1 MPSKKELQEYKDTYG
16 EVSNDCMERIYNF
29 LDNISDKQLEGV
41 RNDIE
46 NNLNTVWKQI
56 SFIFFFIPK
65 ATPRARLAG
74 FGRKHF
80 YVSDAMNNRKLMEKF
95 VKEHLQDFD
104 VITTACKLYCDCYF
118 PIPKS
123 MSKSEKLRAEMKLVN
138 NLTKPDWD
146 NLGKT
151 YSDMIQNTIIM
162 DDSLIIEGHVR
173 KYYSS
178 KPRIELTIEYA
189 DRYDSKY
196 NMKNITKRKQYL
208 DNIDK
213 INKDITF

>member
-1 MPSKKELQEYKDTYG
+1 MPNKKELQLYQDEYGK
-16 EVSNDCMERIYNF
+16 VSNDHLERIYNF
-29 LDNISDKQLEGV
+29 LDNINDRQLEGI

-46 NNLNTVWKQI
+46 NNLNTKWKSI
-56 SFIFFFIPK
+56 SFIFYFIPK
-65 ATPRARLAG
+65 ATPRARLSG
-74 FGRKHF
+74 FGKHF
-80 YVSDAMNNRKLMEKF
+80 YVADAMNNRKLMEKF
-95 VKEHLQDFD
+95 VKHELNDFN
-104 VITTACKLYCDCYF
+104 VITTACKFYCDCYF

-123 MSKSEKLRAEMKLVN
+123 MNKSEKLRAEMKLVN

-162 DDSLIIEGHVR
+162 DDSLIIEGSVR
-173 KYYSS
+173 KFYSS
-178 KPRIELTIEYA
+178 KPRIEITIEYA

-196 NMKNITKRKQYL
+196 NMKNITRRKQYL

-213 INKDITF
+213 IDKDITF

>member
-16 EVSNDCMERIYNF
+16 DVSKECMDRIYDF
-29 LDNISDKQLEGV
+29 LDGISDRQLEGV
-41 RNDIE
+41 RQDIE
-46 NNLNTVWKQI
+46 NNLSTVWHTI
-56 SFIFFFIPK
+56 SFVFYFIPK

-74 FGRKHF
+74 FGKHF

-95 VKEHLQDFD
+95 VKEQLSDFD
-104 VITTACKLYCDCYF
+104 LITTACKLHCDCYF

-123 MSKSEKLRAEMKLVN
+123 MNKSEKLRAEMGLVH

-162 DDSLIIEGHVR
+162 DDSLIIEGTVR
-173 KYYSS
+173 KFYSS

>member
-1 MPSKKELQEYKDTYG
+1 MPNKKELKLYQEEYGNVSKDHL
-16 EVSNDCMERIYNF
+16 DRIYEF
-29 LDNISDKQLEGV
+29 LDGVKDNQLKGI
-41 RNDIE
+41 RDDIE
-46 NNLNTVWKQI
+46 NNLNTKWKTI
-56 SFIFFFIPK
+56 SFIFYFIPK
-65 ATPRARLAG
+65 ATPRARLSG
-74 FGRKHF
+74 FGKHF
-80 YVSDAMNNRKLMEKF
+80 YVADAMNNRKLMEKF
-95 VKEHLQDFD
+95 VKEELSDFN
-104 VITTACKLYCDCYF
+104 VITTACKFYCDCYF
-118 PIPKS
+118 PIPKT
-123 MSKSEKLRAEMKLVN
+123 MNKSEKLRAELKLVN

-162 DDSLIIEGHVR
+162 DDSLIIEGRVR

-196 NMKNITKRKQYL
+196 NMKNITRRKQYL

-213 INKDITF
+213 VNKDITF

>member
-1 MPSKKELQEYKDTYG
+1 MPSKKELQLYQDDYG
-16 EVSNDCMERIYNF
+16 HITNDHMERIYNF
-29 LDNISDKQLEGV
+29 LDGISDKQLEGV

-46 NNLNTVWKQI
+46 NNLSTRWKTI
-56 SFIFFFIPK
+56 SFIFYFIPK
-65 ATPRARLAG
+65 ATPRARLSG
-74 FGRKHF
+74 FGKHF

-95 VKEHLQDFD
+95 VKNELADFK

-123 MSKSEKLRAEMKLVN
+123 MNKSEKLRAEMKLIN

-162 DDSLIIEGHVR
+162 DDSLIIEGVVR
-173 KYYSS
+173 KFYSS

-196 NMKNITKRKQYL
+196 NMKNITRRKQYL

-213 INKDITF
+213 VDKDITF

>member
-1 MPSKKELQEYKDTYG
+1 MPNKKELKLYQEEYGNVSKDHL
-16 EVSNDCMERIYNF
+16 DRIYEF
-29 LDNISDKQLEGV
+29 LDGVKDKQLESI
-41 RNDIE
+41 RSDIE
-46 NNLNTVWKQI
+46 NNLNTQWKTI
-56 SFIFFFIPK
+56 SFIFYFIPK
-65 ATPRARLAG
+65 ATPRARLSG
-74 FGRKHF
+74 FGKHF
-80 YVSDAMNNRKLMEKF
+80 YVADAMNNRKLMEKF
-95 VKEHLQDFD
+95 VKEELSDFN
-104 VITTACKLYCDCYF
+104 VITTACKFYCDCYF
-118 PIPKS
+118 PIPKT
-123 MSKSEKLRAEMKLVN
+123 MNKSEKLRAELKLVN

-162 DDSLIIEGHVR
+162 DDSLIIEGRVR

-196 NMKNITKRKQYL
+196 NMKNITRRKQYL

-213 INKDITF
+213 VNKDITF

>member
-1 MPSKKELQEYKDTYG
+1 MPSKKELQNYKEDYG
-16 EVSNDCMERIYNF
+16 EVSNDFMERIYNF
-29 LDNISDKQLEGV
+29 LDGISDKQLEGI
-41 RNDIE
+41 RTDIQ
-46 NNLNTVWKQI
+46 NNLDTVWYTI
-56 SFIFFFIPK
+56 SFIFYFIPK

-74 FGRKHF
+74 FGKHF

-95 VKEHLQDFD
+95 VKKELEDFD
-104 VITTACKLYCDCYF
+104 LITTACKFHCDCYF
-118 PIPKS
+118 PTPKS
-123 MSKSEKLRAEMKLVN
+123 MNKSEKLRAEMGLVN

-162 DDSLIIEGHVR
+162 DDSLIIEGTVR
-173 KYYSS
+173 KFYSC

>member
-1 MPSKKELQEYKDTYG
+1 MPNKKELKLYQEEYG
-16 EVSNDCMERIYNF
+16 KVSNDCIERIYNF
-29 LDNISDKQLEGV
+29 LDRLNNKQLETL
-41 RNDIE
+41 RYDIE
-46 NNLNTVWKQI
+46 NNLQTKWKSV
-56 SFIFFFIPK
+56 SFIFYFIPK
-65 ATPRARLAG
+65 ATPRARFSG
-74 FGRKHF
+74 FGKHF

-95 VKEHLQDFD
+95 VKENLSDFEL
-104 VITTACKLYCDCYF
+104 ITTACKFHCDCYF

-123 MSKSEKLRAEMKLVN
+123 MSKTEQLRAEMKLVN
-138 NLTKPDWD
+138 HLSKPDWD

-162 DDSLIIEGHVR
+162 DDSLIIDSTVR
-173 KYYSS
+173 KFYSS
-178 KPRIELTIEYA
+178 KPRIELVIEYA

>member
-1 MPSKKELQEYKDTYG
+1 MPNKKELRLYQEKYG
-16 EVSNDCMERIYNF
+16 EVSDDHLERIYSF
-29 LDNISDKQLEGV
+29 LDGMNENQLCNL
-41 RNDIE
+41 RTDIE
-46 NNLNTVWKQI
+46 NNINTIWKSV
-56 SFIFFFIPK
+56 SFIFYFIPK
-65 ATPRARLAG
+65 ATPRARFTG
-74 FGRKHF
+74 FGKHF
-80 YVSDAMNNRKLMEKF
+80 YVSDAMNNRKLMENF
-95 VKEHLQDFD
+95 MEKELSEFKL
-104 VITTACKLYCDCYF
+104 ITTACKFYCDCYF
-118 PIPKS
+118 PIPSS
-123 MSKSEKLRAEMKLVN
+123 MNKNEKLRAELKLVN
-138 NLTKPDWD
+138 HLSKPDWD

-162 DDSLIIEGHVR
+162 DDSLIIESHVR
-173 KYYSS
+173 KFYSS

>member
-1 MPSKKELQEYKDTYG
+1 MPNKKELKLYQEEYGNVSKDHL
-16 EVSNDCMERIYNF
+16 DRIYEF
-29 LDNISDKQLEGV
+29 LDGVKDKQLESI
-41 RNDIE
+41 RSDIE
-46 NNLNTVWKQI
+46 NNLNTQWKTI
-56 SFIFFFIPK
+56 SFIFYFIPK
-65 ATPRARLAG
+65 ATPRARLSG
-74 FGRKHF
+74 FGKHF
-80 YVSDAMNNRKLMEKF
+80 YVADAMNNRKLMEKF
-95 VKEHLQDFD
+95 VKEELSDFN
-104 VITTACKLYCDCYF
+104 VITTACKFYCDCYF
-118 PIPKS
+118 PIPKT
-123 MSKSEKLRAEMKLVN
+123 MNKSEKLRAELKLVN

-162 DDSLIIEGHVR
+162 DDSLIIEGSVR

-196 NMKNITKRKQYL
+196 NMKNITRRKQYL

-213 INKDITF
+213 VNKDITF

>member
-1 MPSKKELQEYKDTYG
+1 MPNKKELKLYQEEYG
-16 EVSNDCMERIYNF
+16 KVSNDCIERIYNF
-29 LDNISDKQLEGV
+29 LDRLNNKQLEAL
-41 RNDIE
+41 RYDIE
-46 NNLNTVWKQI
+46 NNLQTKWKSV
-56 SFIFFFIPK
+56 SFIFYFIPK
-65 ATPRARLAG
+65 ATPRARFSG
-74 FGRKHF
+74 FGKHF

-95 VKEHLQDFD
+95 VKENLSDFEL
-104 VITTACKLYCDCYF
+104 ITTACKFHCDCYF

-123 MSKSEKLRAEMKLVN
+123 MSKTEQLRAEMKLVN
-138 NLTKPDWD
+138 HLSKPDWD

-162 DDSLIIEGHVR
+162 DDSLIIDSTVR
-173 KYYSS
+173 KFYSS
-178 KPRIELTIEYA
+178 KPRIELVIEYA

>member
-1 MPSKKELQEYKDTYG
+1 MPNKKELQLYHEEYGNVT
-16 EVSNDCMERIYNF
+16 NDCLERIYNF
-29 LDNISDKQLEGV
+29 LDDISDRQLNTL
-41 RNDIE
+41 RSDIE
-46 NNLNTVWKQI
+46 NNLETKWKTI
-56 SFIFFFIPK
+56 SFIFYFIPK
-65 ATPRARLAG
+65 ATPRARLSG
-74 FGRKHF
+74 FGKHF

-95 VKEHLQDFD
+95 VKKELEDFEL
-104 VITTACKLYCDCYF
+104 ITTACKFYCDCYF
-118 PIPKS
+118 PIPKG
-123 MSKSEKLRAEMKLVN
+123 MNKSEKIRAEMKLIN
-138 NLTKPDWD
+138 NLSKPDWD

-162 DDSLIIEGHVR
+162 DDSLIIEGVVR
-173 KYYSS
+173 KFYSA

-196 NMKNITKRKQYL
+196 NMKNITKRKQYI

>member
-1 MPSKKELQEYKDTYG
+1 MPNKKELKLYQEEYGNVSKDHLDRIYEFLDGVKDT
-16 EVSNDCMERIYNF
+16 
-29 LDNISDKQLEGV
+29 QLKGI
-41 RNDIE
+41 RDDIE
-46 NNLNTVWKQI
+46 NNLDTKWKTI
-56 SFIFFFIPK
+56 SFIFYFIPK
-65 ATPRARLAG
+65 ATPRARLSG
-74 FGRKHF
+74 FGKHF
-80 YVSDAMNNRKLMEKF
+80 YVADAMNNRKLMEKF
-95 VKEHLQDFD
+95 VKEELSDFNI
-104 VITTACKLYCDCYF
+104 ITTACKFYCDCYF
-118 PIPKS
+118 PIPKT
-123 MSKSEKLRAEMKLVN
+123 MNKSEKLRAELKLVN

-162 DDSLIIEGHVR
+162 DDSLIIEGRVR

-196 NMKNITKRKQYL
+196 NMKNITRRKQYL

-213 INKDITF
+213 VNKDITF

>member
-1 MPSKKELQEYKDTYG
+1 MPSKKELQQYADEYGVVTD
-16 EVSNDCMERIYNF
+16 DHLQRIYDF
-29 LDNISDKQLEGV
+29 LDGISDKQLEGV
-41 RNDIE
+41 RHDIE
-46 NNLNTVWKQI
+46 NNLSTKWKSI
-56 SFIFFFIPK
+56 SFIFYFIPK

-74 FGRKHF
+74 FGKHF
-80 YVSDAMNNRKLMEKF
+80 YVSDAMNNRRLMEKF
-95 VKEHLQDFD
+95 VKEELQDFEL
-104 VITTACKLYCDCYF
+104 ITTACKLHCDCYF

-123 MSKSEKLRAEMKLVN
+123 MNKSEKLRAEMGLIN

-162 DDSLIIEGHVR
+162 DDSLIIEGTVR
-173 KYYSS
+173 KFYSS

-196 NMKNITKRKQYL
+196 NMKNITKRMAYTVECKTSPAYSP
-208 DNIDK
+208 
-213 INKDITF
+213 

>member
-1 MPSKKELQEYKDTYG
+1 MPSKKELQKYKEDYG
-16 EVSNDCMERIYNF
+16 EVSNDFMERIYNF
-29 LDNISDKQLEGV
+29 LDGISDKQLEGI
-41 RNDIE
+41 RTDIQ
-46 NNLNTVWKQI
+46 NNLDTIWYTI
-56 SFIFFFIPK
+56 SFIFYFIPK

-74 FGRKHF
+74 FGKHF

-95 VKEHLQDFD
+95 VKKELEDFD
-104 VITTACKLYCDCYF
+104 LITTACKFHCDCYF
-118 PIPKS
+118 PTPKS
-123 MSKSEKLRAEMKLVN
+123 MNKSEKLRAEMGLVN

-162 DDSLIIEGHVR
+162 DDSLIIEGTVR
-173 KYYSS
+173 KFYSS

>member
-1 MPSKKELQEYKDTYG
+1 MPNKKELQLYQDEYGK
-16 EVSNDCMERIYNF
+16 VSNDHLERIYNF
-29 LDNISDKQLEGV
+29 LDNVNEKQLVGI

-46 NNLNTVWKQI
+46 NNLSTKWKSI
-56 SFIFFFIPK
+56 SFIFYFIPK
-65 ATPRARLAG
+65 ATPRARLSG
-74 FGRKHF
+74 FGKHF
-80 YVSDAMNNRKLMEKF
+80 YVADAMNNRKLMEKF
-95 VKEHLQDFD
+95 VKQELSDFK
-104 VITTACKLYCDCYF
+104 VITTACKFYCDCYF

-123 MSKSEKLRAEMKLVN
+123 MNKSEKLRAELKLVN

-162 DDSLIIEGHVR
+162 DDSLIIEGCVR
-173 KYYSS
+173 KFYSS
-178 KPRIELTIEYA
+178 KPRIEITIEYA

-196 NMKNITKRKQYL
+196 NMKNITRRKQYL

-213 INKDITF
+213 VDKDITF

>member
-1 MPSKKELQEYKDTYG
+1 MPNKKELKLYQEEYG
-16 EVSNDCMERIYNF
+16 KVSNDCIERIYNF
-29 LDNISDKQLEGV
+29 LDGLNNKQLETL
-41 RNDIE
+41 RYDIE
-46 NNLNTVWKQI
+46 NNLQTKWKSV
-56 SFIFFFIPK
+56 SFIFYFIPK
-65 ATPRARLAG
+65 ATPRARFSG
-74 FGRKHF
+74 FGKHF

-95 VKEHLQDFD
+95 VKENLSDFEL
-104 VITTACKLYCDCYF
+104 ITTACKFHCDCYF
-118 PIPKS
+118 PIP
-123 MSKSEKLRAEMKLVN
+123 MKLVN
-138 NLTKPDWD
+138 HLSKPDWD

-162 DDSLIIEGHVR
+162 DDSLIIDSTVR
-173 KYYSS
+173 KFYSS
-178 KPRIELTIEYA
+178 KPRIELVIEYA

>member
-1 MPSKKELQEYKDTYG
+1 MPNKKELKLYQDEYGK
-16 EVSNDCMERIYNF
+16 VSNDHLERIYNF
-29 LDNISDKQLEGV
+29 LDGVNDKQLTGI

-46 NNLNTVWKQI
+46 NNLNTKWKSI
-56 SFIFFFIPK
+56 SFIFYFIPK
-65 ATPRARLAG
+65 ATPRARLSG
-74 FGRKHF
+74 FGKHF
-80 YVSDAMNNRKLMEKF
+80 YVADAMNNRKLMEKY
-95 VKEHLQDFD
+95 VKQELSDFN
-104 VITTACKLYCDCYF
+104 VITTACKFYCDCYF

-123 MSKSEKLRAEMKLVN
+123 MNKSEKLRAELKLVN

-162 DDSLIIEGHVR
+162 DDSLIIEGCVR
-173 KYYSS
+173 KFYSS
-178 KPRIELTIEYA
+178 KPRIEITIEYA

-196 NMKNITKRKQYL
+196 NMKNITRRKQYL

-213 INKDITF
+213 VDKDITF

>member
-1 MPSKKELQEYKDTYG
+1 MPSKKELDLYKDTYG
-16 EVSNDCMERIYNF
+16 EVSNDCIERIYDF
-29 LDNISDKQLEGV
+29 LDNISDKQLGGV
-41 RNDIE
+41 RQDIE
-46 NNLNTVWKQI
+46 KNLNTKWKSI
-56 SFIFFFIPK
+56 SFIFYFIPK
-65 ATPRARLAG
+65 ATPRARFSG
-74 FGRKHF
+74 FGKHF
-80 YVSDAMNNRKLMEKF
+80 YVSDAMNNRKLMENF
-95 VKEHLQDFD
+95 VKKELDDFEL
-104 VITTACKLYCDCYF
+104 ITTACKFYCDCYF

-123 MSKSEKLRAEMKLVN
+123 MNKSEQLRAEMKLIN

-162 DDSLIIEGHVR
+162 DDSLIIEGRVR

-178 KPRIELTIEYA
+178 KPRVELTIEYA

>member
-1 MPSKKELQEYKDTYG
+1 MPSKKELQLYQDEYGKI
-16 EVSNDCMERIYNF
+16 SNDHLERIYDF
-29 LDNISDKQLEGV
+29 LDNINDKQLEGI
-41 RNDIE
+41 RHDIE
-46 NNLNTVWKQI
+46 NNLETKWKSI
-56 SFIFFFIPK
+56 SFVFYFIPK
-65 ATPRARLAG
+65 ATPRARLSG
-74 FGRKHF
+74 FGKHF

-95 VKEHLQDFD
+95 VKQELSDFNI
-104 VITTACKLYCDCYF
+104 ITTACKFYCDCYF

-123 MSKSEKLRAEMKLVN
+123 MNKSEKLRAELKLVN

-162 DDSLIIEGHVR
+162 DDSLIIEGNVR
-173 KYYSS
+173 KFYSG

-196 NMKNITKRKQYL
+196 NMKNITRRKQYL

-213 INKDITF
+213 VDKDITF

>member
-1 MPSKKELQEYKDTYG
+1 MPNKKELKLYQEEYG
-16 EVSNDCMERIYNF
+16 NISNDCIERIYNF
-29 LDNISDKQLEGV
+29 LDGLNNKQLETL
-41 RNDIE
+41 RYDIE
-46 NNLNTVWKQI
+46 NNLQTKWKSV
-56 SFIFFFIPK
+56 SFIFYFIPK
-65 ATPRARLAG
+65 ATPRARFSG
-74 FGRKHF
+74 FGKHF

-95 VKEHLQDFD
+95 VKENLNDFEL
-104 VITTACKLYCDCYF
+104 ITTACKFHCDCYF

-123 MSKSEKLRAEMKLVN
+123 MSKTEQLRAEMKLVN
-138 NLTKPDWD
+138 HLSKPDWD

-162 DDSLIIEGHVR
+162 DDSLIIESTVR
-173 KYYSS
+173 KFYSI
-178 KPRIELTIEYA
+178 KPRIELVIEYA

>member
-1 MPSKKELQEYKDTYG
+1 MENFVKKEL
-16 EVSNDCMERIYNF
+16 NDFE
-29 LDNISDKQLEGV
+29 L
-41 RNDIE
+41 
-46 NNLNTVWKQI
+46 
-56 SFIFFFIPK
+56 
-65 ATPRARLAG
+65 
-74 FGRKHF
+74 
-80 YVSDAMNNRKLMEKF
+80 
-95 VKEHLQDFD
+95 
-104 VITTACKLYCDCYF
+104 ITTACKFYCDCYF

-123 MSKSEKLRAEMKLVN
+123 MNKSEQLRAEMKLVN

-162 DDSLIIEGHVR
+162 DDSLIIEGRVR

-178 KPRIELTIEYA
+178 KPRVELTIEYA

>member
-1 MPSKKELQEYKDTYG
+1 MPNKKELKKYQDDYG
-16 EVSNDCMERIYNF
+16 TIPNDCMERIYEF
-29 LDNISDKQLEGV
+29 LDNINDKQLDTLRE
-41 RNDIE
+41 DIE
-46 NNLNTVWKQI
+46 NNLNTVWKSI
-56 SFIFFFIPK
+56 SFVFYFIPK
-65 ATPRARLAG
+65 ATPRARFTG
-74 FGRKHF
+74 FGKHF
-80 YVSDAMNNRKLMEKF
+80 YVSDALNNRKLMEEF
-95 VKEHLQDFD
+95 VRENLSEFNL
-104 VITTACKLYCDCYF
+104 ITTACRFYCDCYF

-123 MSKSEKLRAEMKLVN
+123 MNKTEKLRAEMKLIN
-138 NLTKPDWD
+138 HLSKPDWD

-162 DDSLIIEGHVR
+162 DDSLIVESHVR
-173 KYYSS
+173 KFYSA
-178 KPRIELTIEYA
+178 KPRIELTVEYA